1 MAIEKFIT
9 LTVEVQISI
18 FLSNLFNSL
27 LKNSFKEFTAF
38 LRDQTEEQCDMND
51 EGPRESKK
59 KPKTYLRNFVFQN
72 PQEYYSEV

>member
-38 LRDQTEEQCDMND
+38 LKDQTEEQCDMND
-51 EGPRESKK
+51 EGPRESKRK
-59 KPKTYLRNFVFQN
+59 RKPKTYLRNYVF
-72 PQEYYSEV
+72 SESPRILL